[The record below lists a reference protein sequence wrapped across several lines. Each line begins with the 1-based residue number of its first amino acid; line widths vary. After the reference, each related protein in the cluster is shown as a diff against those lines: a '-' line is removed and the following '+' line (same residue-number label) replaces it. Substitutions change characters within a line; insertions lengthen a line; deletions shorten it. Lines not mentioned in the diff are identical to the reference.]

1 MPSIPTAIFER
12 RFIRHL
18 RQLTRIYWTSPD
30 GRKGAAL
37 LALCIAGE
45 LGTVY
50 GNVQLAQAQAKV
62 FDAVQNKQ
70 ATAFLD
76 AMQVFLAVA
85 LLVVFVSTYRIYVRN
100 ILQIRWREHLT
111 DYFLGEWIG
120 PHAYWHSELHHKE
133 TDNPD
138 QRIAE
143 DVQTYV
149 ASALGLSLS
158 LLSAV
163 ATLISFSG
171 ILWRLSGEW
180 PLRVGTH
187 EFWIPGLMMWVAIAY
202 ALAATWLTNRVGR
215 SLVAINFNRLR
226 FEADFRYG
234 LVRFRDHVEAV
245 AVARGDAVE
254 RRGALA
260 RFGNIVANWWAL
272 ITAQRNLT
280 LLTSG
285 IGQANGVVP
294 LLVAAP
300 AFFAG
305 RMTLGALTE
314 TGIAYGQVSGALSWF
329 VDAYQE
335 IANWRASIERLAV
348 FNDVLDGTREELAS
362 RGGIALATTDRREL
376 CVEHLTL
383 QEPDGTPIA
392 SGLDA
397 AVGAGERVAMLGTA
411 GVLKTTLFRA
421 LAGLWPFGSGRIA
434 LPAEARTLFLAT
446 QPYLPIGTLREAIA
460 YPSPPDAF
468 PDERMR
474 AALQAVELDQLV
486 ARLDESEPWDQ
497 QLPVDQRVRLT
508 IARAILQAPDWVV
521 LDDATAALDEAMEA
535 RVYEILRQRLPGSGL
550 LSLSTRATV
559 LGFHTRQLA
568 LAADGIAPLQARP
581 A

>member
-1 MPSIPTAIFER
+1 MPSTQSAIFDR

-18 RQLTRIYWTSPD
+18 RQLTRIYWTSAD
-30 GRKGAAL
+30 NKKGAGL
-37 LALCIAGE
+37 LALCVAGE

-50 GNVQLAQAQAKV
+50 GNVLLAQAQAKV

-85 LLVVFVSTYRIYVRN
+85 LMVVFVSTYRIYVRN

-111 DYFLGEWIG
+111 GYFLGEWIG
-120 PHAYWHSELHHKE
+120 PQAYWHSELHRQE

-158 LLSAV
+158 LLTAV
-163 ATLISFSG
+163 ATLVSFAG

-180 PLRVGTH
+180 PLRLGTH
-187 EFWIPGLMMWVAIAY
+187 EIWIPGLMMWVAILY
-202 ALAATWLTNRVGR
+202 ALSATWLTNRVGR
-215 SLVAINFNRLR
+215 SLVSINFNRLR

-254 RRGALA
+254 RVGALG

-305 RMTLGALTE
+305 RMTLGSLTE
-314 TGIAYGQVSGALSWF
+314 TGVAYGQVSGALAWF

-335 IANWRASIERLAV
+335 IANWRACIERLAV
-348 FNDVLDGTREELAS
+348 FNDVLDSTREELS
-362 RGGIALATTDRREL
+362 QLDGIRVAPGERREL
-376 CVEHLTL
+376 RVEQLAL
-383 QEPDGTPIA
+383 RQPDGTAIA
-392 SGLDA
+392 AGLDA
-397 AVGAGERVAMLGTA
+397 TVAAGERVAMLGAA

-421 LAGLWPFGSGRIA
+421 LAGIWPFGSGRIA
-434 LPAEARTLFLAT
+434 LPAEARSLFLAS
-446 QPYLPIGTLREAIA
+446 QPYLPIGTLREAVV
-460 YPSPPDAF
+460 YPSPPETF
-468 PDERMR
+468 PDERVR
-474 AALQAVELDQLV
+474 AALDAVDLGHL
-486 ARLDESEPWDQ
+486 AGRLDESEPWDQ
-497 QLPVDQRVRLT
+497 QLPVDQQVRLT
-508 IARAILQAPDWVV
+508 VARAILHEPDWVV
-521 LDDATAALDEAMEA
+521 LDDATAGLDEKMEA
-535 RVYEILRQRLPGSGL
+535 RVYDILRERLPRTGV
-550 LSLSTRATV
+550 LSLSTRATI
-559 LGFHTRQLA
+559 LRYHARQLA
-568 LAADGIAPLQARP
+568 LEANGIVPLQARP

>member
-1 MPSIPTAIFER
+1 VASTDSGIFER
-12 RFIRHL
+12 RFIQHL

-30 GRKGAAL
+30 NKKGAGL

-50 GNVQLAQAQAKV
+50 GNVQLAGAQAKV
-62 FDAVQNKQ
+62 FDAVQNKE
-70 ATAFLD
+70 ASTFLD

-85 LLVVFVSTYRIYVRN
+85 LMVVFVSTYRIYVRN

-111 DYFLGEWIG
+111 DYFLGKWIR
-120 PHAYWHSELHHKE
+120 PEAFWQRELHHKE

-163 ATLISFSG
+163 ATLISFAG

-180 PLRVGTH
+180 PLRLGDQ
-187 EFWIPGLMMWVAIAY
+187 EIWIPGLMMWVAIIY
-202 ALAATWLTNRVGR
+202 ALTATWLTNRVGR
-215 SLVAINFNRLR
+215 SLVSINFNRLR

-245 AVARGDAVE
+245 AVSRGDAVE
-254 RRGALA
+254 RQGALA
-260 RFGNIVANWWAL
+260 RFRNIVANWWAL

-305 RMTLGALTE
+305 RMTLGQLTE
-314 TGIAYGQVSGALSWF
+314 TGVAYGQVSGALSWF

-348 FNDVLDGTREELAS
+348 FHDVLDKTRQELAS
-362 RGGIALATTDRREL
+362 LEGIEFAPAEQPVLHLANLALR
-376 CVEHLTL
+376 H
-383 QEPDGTPIA
+383 PDGTAIA
-392 SGLDA
+392 TGIEA
-397 AVGAGERVAMLGTA
+397 TVGAGERVVMLGSA

-421 LAGLWPFGSGRIA
+421 LAGLWPFGSGRIE
-434 LPAEARTLFLAT
+434 LPAGAQPLFLPA
-446 QPYLPIGTLREAIA
+446 QPYLPIGTLREAVA
-460 YPSPPDAF
+460 YPAAADAF
-468 PDERMR
+468 PDDQVRR
-474 AALQAVELDQLV
+474 ALQAVGLEGLGD
-486 ARLDESEPWDQ
+486 RLDENEPWDQ
-497 QLPVDQRVRLT
+497 QLPGDEQLRLT
-508 IARAILQAPDWVV
+508 IARAILHRPDWVV
-521 LDDATAALDEAMEA
+521 LDDATASLDEEMER
-535 RVYEILRQRLPGSGL
+535 RVYTILRERLPSSGV
-550 LSLSTRATV
+550 LSLSTRPTIATYH
-559 LGFHTRQLA
+559 GRQLELEPDGATA
-568 LAADGIAPLQARP
+568 LEARP

>member
-1 MPSIPTAIFER
+1 MASTETGIFER
-12 RFIRHL
+12 RFIQHL
-18 RQLTRIYWTSPD
+18 RRLTRIYWTSAD
-30 GRKGAAL
+30 RTKGAGL

-50 GNVQLAQAQAKV
+50 GNVQLAQAQATV
-62 FDAVQNKQ
+62 FNAVQNKE
-70 ATAFLD
+70 ATAFLT

-100 ILQIRWREHLT
+100 ILQIRWRERLT
-111 DYFLGEWIG
+111 DHFLGDWIG
-120 PHAYWHSELHHKE
+120 PRAFWQRELHHKE
-133 TDNPD
+133 YDNPD

-163 ATLISFSG
+163 ATLLSFSG

-180 PLRVGTH
+180 PLRLGTH
-187 EFWIPGLMMWVAIAY
+187 EIWIPGLMMWVAILY

-215 SLVAINFNRLR
+215 ALVSINFNRLR

-234 LVRFRDHVEAV
+234 LVRYRDHVEAV
-245 AVARGDAVE
+245 SISRGDAVE
-254 RRGALA
+254 RQGALG
-260 RFGNIVANWWAL
+260 RFRNIVANWWAL

-305 RMTLGALTE
+305 RMTLGQLTE

-335 IANWRASIERLAV
+335 IANWRASVERLAV
-348 FNDVLDGTREELAS
+348 FQDVLDRTREELGALQ
-362 RGGIALATTDRREL
+362 GIEFATADRPQMHLAHLALR
-376 CVEHLTL
+376 
-383 QEPDGTPIA
+383 QPDGTAIA
-392 SGLDA
+392 SGLEA
-397 AVGAGERVAMLGTA
+397 TVAAGERVAMVGTA

-421 LAGLWPFGSGRIA
+421 LAGLWPFGSGRIE
-434 LPAEARTLFLAT
+434 LPAEALPLYLPS
-446 QPYLPIGTLREAIA
+446 QPYLPIGTLREAVT
-460 YPSPPDAF
+460 YPSPAEAF
-468 PDERMR
+468 PDQQVRGAL
-474 AALQAVELDQLV
+474 AAVGLESLAG
-486 ARLDESEPWDQ
+486 RLDESEPWEQ
-497 QLPVDQRVRLT
+497 QLPAEQQLRLT
-508 IARAILQAPDWVV
+508 IARAILHQPDWVV
-521 LDDATAALDEAMEA
+521 LDDATAGLDQETER
-535 RVYEILRQRLPGSGL
+535 RVYTVLRERLPKSGI
-550 LSLSTRATV
+550 LSLSTRPGVAEYHGRSLSLAAT
-559 LGFHTRQLA
+559 A
-568 LAADGIAPLQARP
+568 LAPLEAPP